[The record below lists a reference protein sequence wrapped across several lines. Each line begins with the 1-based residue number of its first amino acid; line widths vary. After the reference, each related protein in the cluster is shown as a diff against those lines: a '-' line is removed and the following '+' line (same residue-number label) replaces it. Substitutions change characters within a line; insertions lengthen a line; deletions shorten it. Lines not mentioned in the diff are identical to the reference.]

1 MHPGSHSTPGCLRA
15 PVIGHSYTGSIKNR
29 GDEGYVKFLTSPKN
43 KTAALSFSVDHI
55 FSMWKG
61 KIQKLRLWMI
71 KSKKKGDLT
80 CMERKGVC
88 WKAD

>member
-15 PVIGHSYTGSIKNR
+15 PVIGRSYTGSIKNR

-71 KSKKKGDLT
+71 KSKKGDLT
-80 CMERKGVC
+80 CMERKRVC